1 MKCTINTEN
10 QKYILFCD
18 PGRNGR
24 QNKGG
29 KGGAKNYQAFIAG
42 KKPGPE
48 PVVASKVRYLMEKSN
63 IHPLMN
69 QNYFRKLPLHMLL
82 TRLEEKESRKM

>member
-48 PVVASKVRYLMEKSN
+48 PVVASKVR
-63 IHPLMN
+63 
-69 QNYFRKLPLHMLL
+69 
-82 TRLEEKESRKM
+82 